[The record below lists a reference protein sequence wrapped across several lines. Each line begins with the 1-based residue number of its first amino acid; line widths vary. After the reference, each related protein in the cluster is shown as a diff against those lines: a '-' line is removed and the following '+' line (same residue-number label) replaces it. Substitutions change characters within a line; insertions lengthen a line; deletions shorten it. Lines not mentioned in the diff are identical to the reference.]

1 MSAKNLAYVKGCF
14 CFEDRTN
21 YVNGEIELSEKF
33 SKILHNLIYSS
44 PVDES
49 DIEDLVQM
57 AHELKHLIQDLSL
70 TSCQVERRLLSDIS
84 MFCSLRPNFLK
95 EGQALLSKDGQIN
108 PFYFNERFVDP
119 IAVLLCDYISFY
131 FKYFLAKD
139 KIPYSGQRLTV
150 WTKKAFDDISLS
162 YIDLLESHAHF
173 QSLKMI
179 LDKVNHNLVV
189 PMETAKNVPRYFPMK
204 VTEKGELLLD
214 ARQIK
219 YNGRYFNPFIL
230 YFSATGSSIWWGDI
244 INYFNTCFPKLSDT
258 HPGVDVEVL
267 NCLNFYHMVM
277 ETALMLPSYAFLAD
291 SNDDYNPVHRYVR
304 VLNFISSLT
313 RDRIYAYATGKFTV
327 FFDECAAKYGWL
339 SYKETLNTF
348 KSSDKERNT
357 CIYDQCLYDACKLR
371 EDMDYNVFNFVLGPP
386 KLPLVLRNDAHL
398 RISYAEQKVFFADC
412 LYKNFS
418 EAFFREYEKWQNKEL
433 ESVEMHN
440 IQGAILKD
448 IAGLLCRNS
457 VSKAFVTGEKLSCP
471 LKNNE
476 CPHRCGLC
484 DNIND
489 IESFRVH
496 MNNMLNHHNEGTYPC
511 IFLHSIRFR

>member
-49 DIEDLVQM
+49 DIEDLVQI

-108 PFYFNERFVDP
+108 PFYFNERIVDP

-189 PMETAKNVPRYFPMK
+189 PMETAENVPRYFPMK

-418 EAFFREYEKWQNKEL
+418 EAFFSEYEQWQNKEL

-476 CPHRCGLC
+476 CPHRCELC

-496 MNNMLNHHNEGTYPC
+496 MNNMLNHHNEGTCPC

>member
-21 YVNGEIELSEKF
+21 YENGEIELSDKF

-49 DIEDLVQM
+49 DIEDLVLI
-57 AHELKHLIQDLSL
+57 AHELKHLIQDLSV
-70 TSCQVERRLLSDIS
+70 TSCHVERRLLSDIS

-95 EGQALLSKDGQIN
+95 EGQALLSKDGK
-108 PFYFNERFVDP
+108 VDP
-119 IAVLLCDYISFY
+119 IAALLCDYISFY
-131 FKYFLAKD
+131 FKLFRAKD

-162 YIDLLESHAHF
+162 YTDLLESHAHF
-173 QSLKMI
+173 QSLKTI
-179 LDKVNHNLVV
+179 LDKVNHNLIV
-189 PMETAKNVPRYFPMK
+189 PIEPAENVPRYFPMK
-204 VTEKGELLLD
+204 VTDNGELLLD

-313 RDRIYAYATGKFTV
+313 RDRVYAYATGKFTV
-327 FFDECAAKYGWL
+327 FFDNCAAKYGWL
-339 SYKETLNTF
+339 SYEETLNTF
-348 KSSDKERNT
+348 KPNDQERNT

-371 EDMDYNVFNFVLGPP
+371 EELDYNVFTFVLGPP

-412 LYKNFS
+412 VYKNFS
-418 EAFFREYEKWQNKEL
+418 EAFFREYEQWQNKEL
-433 ESVEMHN
+433 EYVEMHN
-440 IQGAILKD
+440 MQGAVLKD

-457 VSKAFVTGEKLSCP
+457 VAKAFVTGEILSCP
-471 LKNNE
+471 LKSNE
-476 CPHRCGLC
+476 CPHRCEMC
-484 DNIND
+484 DNINEID
-489 IESFRVH
+489 SIRA
-496 MNNMLNHHNEGTYPC
+496 NINKKNEEACPC
-511 IFLHSIRFR
+511 IFLHSIGLR